1 MGWNALDSLAD
12 RAGRFTLRNEDE
24 TDVVRTSL
32 TTDPTTVTMPRSSLE
47 ADFLV
52 IGSGVAGL
60 RAALDLCRVGRVI
73 VLTKGHP
80 LQSNSIFAQGG
91 VAVALSEE
99 DDVAIHMTD
108 TVKAGHGLC
117 RREAVRVLVEEGPD
131 RIQELI
137 RWGAKFDKT
146 GGKFAFAREAAHS
159 RSRILRARGDAT
171 GNEMVRVLMTQA
183 TRHKGIVRLD
193 YHFTVDLVVEEG
205 RCCGAV
211 VLDEYSGEQ
220 FIIPAKAVVLSRAGA
235 ELQDMEFVQ
244 FHPTSL
250 YLPSSP
256 PFLLSEAM
264 RGEGGQ
270 LRNNRGETFMSR
282 YHPLGALAP
291 RDIVARAIWAEM
303 AATRARHVYLDV
315 THLGASFVKRRFP
328 TIYATCLRH
337 DIDITEE
344 WIPVSPSAHYM
355 MGGVATDINGAT
367 TLPGLFAAGEVACSG
382 VHGANR
388 LASNSLLEGLVFGM
402 RAGVAAVAWI
412 SRRSMPDLTH
422 HVERLRRGRLERLED
437 AEKVRSS
444 LRRTMWGQVGLV
456 RSRESLVRATAQL
469 ARWEQMVSRSFAGR
483 GDLEVKNMVQVAHCV
498 AEAALWRENSVGAH
512 YRSDFPGS
520 KRPGWKQHS
529 QLRSGA
535 RTTGQT
541 ESKTQ
546 GRVVALR
553 TPKRG

>member
-1 MGWNALDSLAD
+1 MQ
-12 RAGRFTLRNEDE
+12 
-24 TDVVRTSL
+24 
-32 TTDPTTVTMPRSSLE
+32 RSMQGS
-47 ADFLV
+47 DFLV

-60 RAALDLCRVGRVI
+60 RAALELCRVGRVI
-73 VLTKGHP
+73 ILTKGHP

-99 DDVAIHMTD
+99 DDVAIHLTD
-108 TVKAGHGLC
+108 TLKAGHGLC

-137 RWGAKFDKT
+137 RWGAKFDKA

-171 GNEMVRVLMTQA
+171 GNEMVRVLMAQA
-183 TRHKGIVRLD
+183 ARQKRIVRLD

-211 VLDEYSGEQ
+211 VLDERSGEH
-220 FIIPAKAVVLSRAGA
+220 FIIPAKAVVLSTGGAGQIFARTTNPPNATGDGMAMALRAGA

-270 LRNNRGETFMSR
+270 LRNNRGETFMQR

-303 AATRARHVYLDV
+303 ATTRARHVYLDV
-315 THLGASFVKRRFP
+315 THLGSSFVKRRFP

-402 RAGVAAVAWI
+402 RAGVAAVAWA
-412 SRRSMPDLTH
+412 SRRSIPDLTH
-422 HVERLRRGRLERLED
+422 QAERLARCRLEQLED

-469 ARWEQMVSRSFAGR
+469 ARWERMVSESFAGR
-483 GDLEVKNMVQVAHCV
+483 ADLEIKNMVQVAHCV

-529 QLRSGA
+529 RVCSGV
-535 RTTGQT
+535 RTTGRV

-546 GRVVALR
+546 RQVVALR
-553 TPKRG
+553 AQRTG

>member
-1 MGWNALDSLAD
+1 MRRL
-12 RAGRFTLRNEDE
+12 
-24 TDVVRTSL
+24 
-32 TTDPTTVTMPRSSLE
+32 PPQ

-60 RAALDLCRVGRVI
+60 RAALELSREGRVAM
-73 VLTKGHP
+73 LTKGHP

-99 DDVAIHMTD
+99 DDVAIHLTD
-108 TVKAGHGLC
+108 TMKAGHGLC
-117 RREAVRVLVEEGPD
+117 RREAVRVLVEEGPA

-171 GNEMVRVLMTQA
+171 GNEMVRVLMAQA
-183 TRHKGIVRLD
+183 GRHKRIHRLD
-193 YHFTVDLVVEEG
+193 YHFTVDLVVEDG

-211 VLDEYSGEQ
+211 VLEEHSGEQ
-220 FIIPAKAVVLSRAGA
+220 FILPAKAVVLSTGGAGQIYARTTNPPNATGDGMAMAFRAGA
-235 ELQDMEFVQ
+235 QLQDMEFVQ
-244 FHPTSL
+244 FHPTAL
-250 YLPSSP
+250 YVPSSP

-270 LRNNRGETFMSR
+270 LRNHTGEAFMPR

-303 AATRARHVYLDV
+303 AATKSRHVYLDV
-315 THLGASFVKRRFP
+315 THLGADFVRRRFP
-328 TIYATCLRH
+328 TIYSTCLRY

-355 MGGVATDINGAT
+355 MGGVWTDPNGAT

-402 RAGVAAVAWI
+402 RAGAAAVAWA
-412 SRRSMPDLTH
+412 SNQTPPDLAGRAAALRQEQRH
-422 HVERLRRGRLERLED
+422 RLDD
-437 AEKVRSS
+437 AEKLRNS
-444 LRRTMWGQVGLV
+444 LRRTMWGQVGII
-456 RSRESLVRATAQL
+456 RSRESLIRATAQL
-469 ARWEQMVSRSFAGR
+469 SRWARMVSKAFATR
-483 GDLEVKNMVQVAHCV
+483 ADLEVKNMVQVALCV
-498 AEAALWRENSVGAH
+498 AESALWRENSVGAH
-512 YRSDFPGS
+512 FRSDFS
-520 KRPGWKQHS
+520 EAKRSGWKHHS
-529 QLRSGA
+529 QVAL
-535 RTTGQT
+535 GQPAI
-541 ESKTQ
+541 EQERRKSR
-546 GRVVALR
+546 GIVVALR
-553 TPKRG
+553 PPVAR

>member
-1 MGWNALDSLAD
+1 MATK
-12 RAGRFTLRNEDE
+12 RFMPP
-24 TDVVRTSL
+24 DV
-32 TTDPTTVTMPRSSLE
+32 PQ

-60 RAALDLCRVGRVI
+60 RAALELSREGRV
-73 VLTKGHP
+73 VMLTKGHP
-80 LQSNSIFAQGG
+80 LQSNSIYAQGG
-91 VAVALSEE
+91 VAVAMSEE
-99 DDVAIHMTD
+99 DDVSIHLTD

-117 RREAVRVLVEEGPD
+117 RREAVKVLVGEGPD

-171 GNEMVRVLMTQA
+171 GNEMVRVLMAQA
-183 TRHKGIVRLD
+183 ARRKRIHRLD

-211 VLDEYSGEQ
+211 VLDERSGKR
-220 FIIPAKAVVLSRAGA
+220 FLLPAKAVVLSTGGAGQVYARTTNPANATGDGMAMAFRAGA
-235 ELQDMEFVQ
+235 RLEDMEFVQ
-244 FHPTSL
+244 FHPTAL
-250 YLPSSP
+250 FLPSSP

-270 LRNNRGETFMSR
+270 LRNSKGELFMHR

-303 AATRARHVYLDV
+303 AVTRARHVYLDV
-315 THLGASFVKRRFP
+315 THLGADFVKRRFP
-328 TIYATCLRH
+328 TIYATCLRN

-355 MGGVATDINGAT
+355 MGGVWTDVNGAT

-402 RAGVAAVAWI
+402 RAGVAAICWATDHG
-412 SRRSMPDLTH
+412 RPDLSEQRQGLPRGQF
-422 HVERLRRGRLERLED
+422 ERLDD
-437 AEKVRSS
+437 AEKLRSS
-444 LRRTMWGQVGLV
+444 LRRTMWGQVGV
-456 RSRESLVRATAQL
+456 IRSRESLIRATAQL
-469 ARWEQMVSRSFAGR
+469 SRWATLVAKPFAARA
-483 GDLEVKNMVQVAHCV
+483 DLEAKNMVQVALCV

-512 YRSDFPGS
+512 FRSDFPQA

-529 QLRSGA
+529 HI
-535 RTTGQT
+535 
-541 ESKTQ
+541 
-546 GRVVALR
+546 ALHDEPSER
-553 TPKRG
+553 KGPAKRGVVLAMPSRTAR